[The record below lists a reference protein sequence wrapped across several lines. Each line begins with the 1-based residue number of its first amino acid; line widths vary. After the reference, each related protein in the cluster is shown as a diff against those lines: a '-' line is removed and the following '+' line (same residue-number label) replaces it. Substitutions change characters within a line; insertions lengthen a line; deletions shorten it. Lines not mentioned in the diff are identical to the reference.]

1 MESILTSVKK
11 LCGIAKEYTA
21 FDDDII
27 MCINSV
33 FMILY
38 QIGVGPSESAFQITD
53 ETSEWTDFIPKEDK
67 NYESIKNYVAFK
79 VRLMFDPPTSSVLMD
94 SINNTLAELEWRL
107 YLEGENK
114 AKGGDMK

>member
-21 FDDDII
+21 FDYDII

-53 ETSEWTDFIPKEDK
+53 ETSEWTDFIHKEDK

-79 VRLMFDPPTSSVLMD
+79 VRLMFDPPTSSILLDAIKQNV
-94 SINNTLAELEWRL
+94 SELEWRL
-107 YLEGENK
+107 YTQTELESR
-114 AKGGDMK
+114 